1 MENNGKVVIF
11 IQEDLGVGGIETY
24 TYKSLKQLS
33 ARGIKGILLCG
44 KLGYIAEAFQD
55 IYNDPNI
62 FIWKEKLQIDK
73 LKQMIENCED
83 AQITLISFFMN
94 GYVLADEFKQK
105 CDWCRVETFLFVN
118 HYTDYINI
126 PETAF
131 RMPIRR
137 IVKKRF
143 ENIFFRMNENDNI
156 RYFDNRH
163 IEVMQDNY
171 NYHINKNREELW
183 VPSVSII
190 KQFDKNRVEKIYDR
204 SEFKI
209 LAPLR
214 FDFPHKGFI
223 IGLIKTYGELK
234 EEYPNLQLII
244 VGSGNDEAQVIKAIQ
259 ELPESAQKDI
269 SLNASCSPEK
279 LNEYYLDAS
288 LNIGVAGCFSVGAA
302 LGVLS
307 LPARNYCMDCE
318 TYGFPPDSIPLSV
331 STEPGYPIKEY
342 IIRVLNMSKQ
352 EYVQRSRDCYDAFS
366 DEQNVEPI
374 ENIHNY
380 SGSTLNKKDRK
391 FVNKV
396 FRFIMFKIR
405 FNYRKQA
412 IKQSGLLKTGYNYLS
427 KRIKKWKTNH

>member
-62 FIWKEKLQIDK
+62 LIWKEKLQIDK
-73 LKQMIENCED
+73 LKQMTENCED
-83 AQITLISFFMN
+83 AQITLVSFFMN
-94 GYVLADEFKQK
+94 GFVLAEEFKEK

-143 ENIFFRMNENDNI
+143 ENIFSNMNENDNI
-156 RYFDNRH
+156 CYFSKRH
-163 IEVMQDNY
+163 LTVMQENY
-171 NYHINKNREELW
+171 NYQINRNIEEVL
-183 VPSVSII
+183 VPSVRFVVD
-190 KQFDKNRVEKIYDR
+190 FDQNRVEHIYER
-204 SEFKI
+204 NEFKI

-234 EEYPNLQLII
+234 ENYPNLQLII
-244 VGSGNDEAQVIKAIQ
+244 VGSGNDEDQVLKAIQ

-269 SLNASCSPEK
+269 SLNASCSPEE

-288 LNIGVAGCFSVGAA
+288 LNIGIAGCFTTGAS

-318 TYGFPPDSIPLSV
+318 TYGFPPDSVNSSV
-331 STEPGYPIKEY
+331 STEHGEPIKDY
-342 IIRVLNMSKQ
+342 IIRTLNMSKQ
-352 EYVQRSRDCYDAFS
+352 EYIQRSKDCYDTYKV
-366 DEQNVEPI
+366 DKDIILI
-374 ENIHNY
+374 ENIQNK
-380 SGSTLNKKDRK
+380 SDITLNVKDRK

-396 FRFIMFKIR
+396 FRYIRFKIR

-412 IKQSGLLKTGYNYLS
+412 LKNDGLLKTIKHFYD
-427 KRIKKWKTNH
+427 KRIKKWKMNH